1 MKIHET
7 NVNERFSYV
16 QYEIRRQLLQG
27 FRKGENSVTETINAW
42 IDWLLQSLG
51 LSGPSIL
58 FATVPLAVLQSLF
71 GFFPLVIL
79 IVLHVSVFNVIG
91 GMIVSWLACNIGAVL
106 VYFLFRRYL
115 FEWFDRKW
123 GYKLKRYDKWQM
135 YLDRYGIWTLV
146 LLRTIPIVPSNIINL
161 MSAVSPIKP
170 AAFIWGTVLG
180 NLSYIWLFGTISSS
194 LIVPREEW
202 NGFLTWYAVFM
213 VILIAIFV
221 RRHWGHLQED
231 KRKRMG

>member
-1 MKIHET
+1 MFKD
-7 NVNERFSYV
+7 
-16 QYEIRRQLLQG
+16 IRRQLLQG

-71 GFFPLVIL
+71 GFFPLAIL

-231 KRKRMG
+231 KRKRMGH